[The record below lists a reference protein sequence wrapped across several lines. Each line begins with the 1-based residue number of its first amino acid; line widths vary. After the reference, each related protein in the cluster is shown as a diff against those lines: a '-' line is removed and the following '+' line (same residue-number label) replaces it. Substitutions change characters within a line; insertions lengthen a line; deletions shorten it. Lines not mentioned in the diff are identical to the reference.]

1 MRALSDLELDLRRG
15 RGCRLVVVG
24 WGGSK
29 IGSTLGGLT
38 LDREASAGPYFSF
51 LSFFF
56 FSFLSFFSFC
66 LAVFVLA
73 AGGLPGFRL
82 SPGLFGCG
90 ARFLACSGPCL
101 AFLAWARLPPR
112 DPLPRLRLFRRFKIC
127 DRLNSSVCSVCSV
140 SESTFWRSL
149 PASLS
154 DESWSSSWSSSSE
167 LDSDSEL
174 ELELRLELL
183 LRLRLWLR
191 AGLSLACRFC
201 SCFHL

>member
-15 RGCRLVVVG
+15 RGCRLVVVE

-29 IGSTLGGLT
+29 IGSILGGLT
-38 LDREASAGPYFSF
+38 LDREASAGPYFFF

-66 LAVFVLA
+66 FAVFVLA

-82 SPGLFGCG
+82 SPGLFGCD
-90 ARFLACSGPCL
+90 ACFVACSGPFL

-112 DPLPRLRLFRRFKIC
+112 DPLPRLRLFIWR
-127 DRLNSSVCSVCSV
+127 DSLNSSLCLAS
-140 SESTFWRSL
+140 SEFGSTLWRSL

-154 DESWSSSWSSSSE
+154 DESWSE

-174 ELELRLELL
+174 ELELRLELR
-183 LRLRLWLR
+183 LRLRL
-191 AGLSLACRFC
+191 
-201 SCFHL
+201 